1 MLFQGIFPVR
11 TLTKNNK
18 AHHDSVARLIGVSDG
33 IYLL

>member
-18 AHHDSVARLIGVSDG
+18 AHHNSEVRLIGVLDG
-33 IYLL
+33 INLL